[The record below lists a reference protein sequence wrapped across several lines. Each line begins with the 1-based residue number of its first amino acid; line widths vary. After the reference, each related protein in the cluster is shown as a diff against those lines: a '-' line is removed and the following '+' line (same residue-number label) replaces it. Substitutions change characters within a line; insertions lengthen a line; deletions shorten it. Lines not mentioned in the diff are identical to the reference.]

1 VRRRVWLFALLLLA
15 ATGCARVEVY
25 ERGYLSDPIMDLEL
39 QDRRDKQDQKW
50 LEAREGSTGG
60 AAGAG
65 GGCACS

>member
-1 VRRRVWLFALLLLA
+1 MLRRLALVALLLLVA
-15 ATGCARVEVY
+15 GCARVEVY
-25 ERGYLSDPIMDLEL
+25 ERGYLGDPIMDLKT